1 MTTITQSIP
10 SLGSPPLTTDPV
22 NFDTR
27 ADTLYGT
34 SLPAVITAT
43 NTWSGQANTV
53 AGEVNTNAGNAS
65 TSAAAAVAAKT
76 AAEAAQAAAEAASN
90 ATEWVSGQAYL
101 EGDVVWSPITYTS
114 YRANTNTSGTT
125 DPSLSA
131 SWTSVVPAGG
141 VSYLVKTANYTAKD
155 KEGVL
160 ADTSGGAFTVTLPA
174 TPDAGD
180 QVVIADSGN
189 SWGTN
194 NLTVGRNGSTI
205 GGLAEN
211 LVCDITGASVQFVYD
226 GSTWEVYAQIGGNS
240 GTVVTLNDLQ
250 TLTNKTINGAS
261 NTLSVRL
268 ANDVTGT
275 LPFANGGTGLST
287 LGTAGQV
294 LTVNTGATALEY
306 TTPAAPS
313 VAGWTLL
320 STVTASASATVD
332 VETTFDSTYNV
343 YVIVANAVLPATDG
357 AVLHSLL
364 KVGGTY
370 QTASYQYMA
379 GHTPPTTANAVG
391 STVSTSDTKIIVGD
405 GAAGSSNTSDFG
417 SYFTMQVYN
426 PAATDNRK
434 IINWDG
440 SSIRPS
446 GNGYNLVR
454 LTGNGVY
461 IGGTQALTGVRFQM
475 STGNIASG
483 SFRLYGIRK
492 T

>member
-34 SLPAVITAT
+34 SLPAVISAT

-332 VETTFDSTYNV
+332 VETTFDGTYETYALVAAGVVLSVDGTDLLLRMKIGGTYLSTSTYGYHSSVPKSSGASYSAFDSTAGTSILMVRPGNV
-343 YVIVANAVLPATDG
+343 GGEGTNFNLYVDNPSSTALQKQVYWKGSSIDSDG
-357 AVLHSLL
+357 AVVNLS
-364 KVGGTY
+364 GAGANTGT
-370 QTASYQYMA
+370 A
-379 GHTPPTTANAVG
+379 
-391 STVSTSDTKIIVGD
+391 
-405 GAAGSSNTSDFG
+405 
-417 SYFTMQVYN
+417 
-426 PAATDNRK
+426 
-434 IINWDG
+434 
-440 SSIRPS
+440 
-446 GNGYNLVR
+446 
-454 LTGNGVY
+454 
-461 IGGTQALTGVRFQM
+461 ALTGLRFLPG
-475 STGNIASG
+475 SGTVTTGT
-483 SFRLYGIRK
+483 FRLYGIRK